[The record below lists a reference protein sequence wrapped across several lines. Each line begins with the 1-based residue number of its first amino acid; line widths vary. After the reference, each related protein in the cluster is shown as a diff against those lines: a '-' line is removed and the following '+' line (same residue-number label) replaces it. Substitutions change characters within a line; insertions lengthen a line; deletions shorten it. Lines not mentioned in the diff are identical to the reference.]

1 MLKLCFYPFHPCRGC
16 FFQRR
21 PTRSCTPL
29 QDQVLSTV
37 NPADDWGSTAEL
49 SDHAPP
55 KRVGD
60 WGAQY
65 ARPSSHF
72 VTNQATNNMVAIQQ
86 FPYVGMLGIMSSH
99 SKQRHNFVVGS

>member
-1 MLKLCFYPFHPCRGC
+1 MPSLLLSAAADAQLPGG
-16 FFQRR
+16 
-21 PTRSCTPL
+21 CTPL

-86 FPYVGMLGIMSSH
+86 FPYVGMLGLMSSH
-99 SKQRHNFVVGS
+99 YKQRHTFVVGC